1 MPHCIAEYTP
11 GLETGPEALATL
23 IHQTTMDSGLFD
35 EQAIKVRMIP
45 VHLALQAGK
54 PAAQLALTVKII
66 PGRPVEKKKALADA
80 LLAALSEDNH
90 TTTVEV
96 VDLEAEA
103 YSK

>member
-1 MPHCIAEYTP
+1 MPHCVTEYSP
-11 GLETGPEALATL
+11 GLEPRIDDLART

-35 EQAIKVRMIP
+35 EQAIKVRLVP
-45 VHLALQAGK
+45 VRLSLQAGN
-54 PAAQLALTVKII
+54 PAEQLALTVKIM

-80 LLAALSEDNH
+80 LLAVLRHDDY

-96 VDLEAEA
+96 IDLQAES